1 MTVAITRLA
10 MSAAELRS
18 LAAQTQDAKAARR
31 MLAIGLVLEGWS
43 REAAAEVCAMDRQ
56 TLRDWVHRYNELG
69 PEGLFALPRR
79 NGPLPRLT
87 AEQQAKVVE
96 WVEQG
101 PNLERDG
108 VVRWRCVDLQRRIGQ
123 AFAVQLHERTVG
135 KLLRKLSF
143 RRVSVRPQ
151 HPQSKPE
158 EQAVFSAALPPEAAG
173 KPVEI
178 WFTDEARVGQQ
189 GTLTRVWAKR
199 GSRPRARRDRRF
211 EWAYLFGAICPERG
225 TGAAIIM
232 PEVNVAAMNEHLG
245 EISRR
250 VSVGAIALLV
260 LDGAGWHSS
269 PRVKVPAN
277 IVLLP
282 LPPYAPELNPME
294 NVWEFMRG
302 NFLSHCVWDGYDA
315 ILEACCDAWNKLMQM
330 TERIASLTRRTWAK
344 PVAG

>member
-1 MTVAITRLA
+1 MGQPIEITRTELSVSALRALA
-10 MSAAELRS
+10 GKTDDGAVV
-18 LAAQTQDAKAARR
+18 RR
-31 MLAIGLVLEGWS
+31 LLAIALVLEG
-43 REAAAEVCAMDRQ
+43 RCRTEAASLNGMTRQ

-158 EQAVFSAALPPEAAG
+158 EQAVFSAALP
-173 KPVEI
+173 
-178 WFTDEARVGQQ
+178 
-189 GTLTRVWAKR
+189 
-199 GSRPRARRDRRF
+199 
-211 EWAYLFGAICPERG
+211 
-225 TGAAIIM
+225 
-232 PEVNVAAMNEHLG
+232 
-245 EISRR
+245 IS
-250 VSVGAIALLV
+250 
-260 LDGAGWHSS
+260 
-269 PRVKVPAN
+269 
-277 IVLLP
+277 
-282 LPPYAPELNPME
+282 
-294 NVWEFMRG
+294 
-302 NFLSHCVWDGYDA
+302 
-315 ILEACCDAWNKLMQM
+315 
-330 TERIASLTRRTWAK
+330 
-344 PVAG
+344 

>member
-18 LAAQTQDAKAARR
+18 VAAQTRDAKAARR

-43 REAAAEVCAMDRQ
+43 REAAAEACAMDRQ
-56 TLRDWVHRYNELG
+56 TLRDWVHRYNALG

-108 VVRWRCVDLQRRIGQ
+108 VVRWRCVDLQRRIAQ

-143 RRVSVRPQ
+143 RRVSVRPR

-158 EQAVFSAALPPEAAG
+158 EQAVFSAALP
-173 KPVEI
+173 
-178 WFTDEARVGQQ
+178 
-189 GTLTRVWAKR
+189 
-199 GSRPRARRDRRF
+199 
-211 EWAYLFGAICPERG
+211 
-225 TGAAIIM
+225 
-232 PEVNVAAMNEHLG
+232 
-245 EISRR
+245 IS
-250 VSVGAIALLV
+250 
-260 LDGAGWHSS
+260 
-269 PRVKVPAN
+269 
-277 IVLLP
+277 
-282 LPPYAPELNPME
+282 
-294 NVWEFMRG
+294 
-302 NFLSHCVWDGYDA
+302 
-315 ILEACCDAWNKLMQM
+315 
-330 TERIASLTRRTWAK
+330 
-344 PVAG
+344 

>member
-108 VVRWRCVDLQRRIGQ
+108 VVRWRCVDLHGELGRR
-123 AFAVQLHERTVG
+123 
-135 KLLRKLSF
+135 LLSSCMSARWANCCASCRSGVCRCVRST
-143 RRVSVRPQ
+143 RRANPRNRR
-151 HPQSKPE
+151 
-158 EQAVFSAALPPEAAG
+158 FSAQLC
-173 KPVEI
+173 
-178 WFTDEARVGQQ
+178 R
-189 GTLTRVWAKR
+189 
-199 GSRPRARRDRRF
+199 SRDRRLAAGSG
-211 EWAYLFGAICPERG
+211 WQAGGDLVHRRG
-225 TGAAIIM
+225 TCG
-232 PEVNVAAMNEHLG
+232 P
-245 EISRR
+245 
-250 VSVGAIALLV
+250 
-260 LDGAGWHSS
+260 AGHAD
-269 PRVKVPAN
+269 PRVGETRLTSTRPARST
-277 IVLLP
+277 L
-282 LPPYAPELNPME
+282 
-294 NVWEFMRG
+294 
-302 NFLSHCVWDGYDA
+302 
-315 ILEACCDAWNKLMQM
+315 
-330 TERIASLTRRTWAK
+330 
-344 PVAG
+344 

>member
-1 MTVAITRLA
+1 MT
-10 MSAAELRS
+10 
-18 LAAQTQDAKAARR
+18 
-31 MLAIGLVLEGWS
+31 
-43 REAAAEVCAMDRQ
+43 
-56 TLRDWVHRYNELG
+56 
-69 PEGLFALPRR
+69 
-79 NGPLPRLT
+79 
-87 AEQQAKVVE
+87 
-96 WVEQG
+96 
-101 PNLERDG
+101 
-108 VVRWRCVDLQRRIGQ
+108 
-123 AFAVQLHERTVG
+123 
-135 KLLRKLSF
+135 
-143 RRVSVRPQ
+143 
-151 HPQSKPE
+151 
-158 EQAVFSAALPPEAAG
+158 AALPPEAAG

-199 GSRPRARRDRRF
+199 GSPPRARRDRRF

-260 LDGAGWHSS
+260 LDGAGWH

-315 ILEACCDAWNKLMQM
+315 ILEACCDACNKLMQM